1 MNEKYRPLLAITMGD
16 AAGSGPEIVTKALV
30 DLQTRAVCRPV
41 VIGDAATMRA
51 ALKVTGVL
59 GEIRAIEKLSEALFR
74 NGIIEVIDLHNIQLD
89 RLTRGQ
95 VDPMA
100 GKAAFEYIKLATD
113 LALAGK
119 CDAIVTSAINKEALN
134 EAGYHY
140 DGHTQLLAEL
150 CGAPDVAMML
160 VSGQLR
166 ITHVTTHVSLR
177 QAIEQVR
184 PERILTVLRL
194 TNEALR
200 QMGIDESRIAV
211 AGLNPH
217 AGESGLFGDEELKY
231 ITPAIEAARCQGM
244 DIVGP
249 FPPDSVFLRTSEGQF
264 DAAIAMYHDQGHIA
278 IKMLGITQGV
288 NVTLG
293 LPIIR
298 TSVDHGTVFGKA
310 GKGTADPTSL
320 IQAIKL
326 ATVMYHNRRRFSHP
340 S

>member
-1 MNEKYRPLLAITMGD
+1 MNEEYRPLLALTMGD

-30 DLQTRAVCRPV
+30 DIQTRAVCRPI

-51 ALKVTGVL
+51 ALKITGVP
-59 GEIRAIEKLSEALFR
+59 GEIRVIAKLSEALFR
-74 NGIIEVIDLHNIQLD
+74 NGTIEVIDLHNIQLD

-100 GKAAFEYIKLATD
+100 GKAAFEYIKFATELTLA
-113 LALAGK
+113 K
-119 CDAIVTSAINKEALN
+119 ECDAIVTSAINKEALN
-134 EAGYHY
+134 KAGYHY

-150 CGAPDVAMML
+150 CGASDVAMML
-160 VSGQLR
+160 ASGQLR
-166 ITHVTTHVSLR
+166 ISHVTTHVSLR

-184 PERILTVLRL
+184 PERILTVLKL
-194 TNEALR
+194 TNEAIR
-200 QMGIDESRIAV
+200 QMGIDEPRIAM

-217 AGESGLFGDEELKY
+217 AGESGLFGDEESKY

-249 FPPDSVFLRTSEGQF
+249 FPPDSVFLRASEGQF
-264 DAAIAMYHDQGHIA
+264 DAAVAMYHDQGHIA
-278 IKMLGITQGV
+278 IKMIGITQGV

-326 ATVMYHNRRRFSHP
+326 ATMMYRNRRRLSHP
-340 S
+340 N